1 MPYYDSLG
9 RYINPFYLDVH
20 PDVRTE
26 LEARAGYVASDFRS
40 SNTKSIE
47 WPYQKM
53 PWAYVASID
62 YPNVR
67 IGFEK
72 EKFAA
77 ENSDK
82 DGNLLLYGKQR
93 NQPKFPLLTGV
104 ELSNMG
110 QRGALLKGKFS
121 FTYFPELTLQGFELE
136 DIQGALFT
144 PGREVQISF
153 GWSVYAENPWV
164 NKLEFKG
171 LIYGFN
177 WSFQPNLSITA
188 DVEVVSAT
196 TIALGWSGDQTII
209 ASETTDIVTVDGWNS
224 ALKGL
229 NLLSVI
235 DTDLTI
241 MSSSISQDGQL
252 HDYWPKSKT
261 TQKLLDYHAICI
273 PTAEYEEIINV
284 VVNDYTDEPTDEPT
298 DETPQDGTDGGDDEK
313 GIVDKIKKASSEYF
327 DEMYKDLGIDYFT
340 DPNSEWN
347 QAKGNERWSI
357 ILRKRNY
364 PLYRRLL
371 GDDYNPLQPQK
382 TIGSSDTYEEYVKT
396 IDFGSIEHNGIATK
410 KIQETFTTTLQNDN
424 IQIIERVWFTG
435 TDSDAFTPKLENNTK
450 KKVEEVKPPDGT
462 YPSAVRSSAKTYKIK
477 PNPNIP
483 NYDILDITFKPKR
496 HGAHYAQLNIRLV
509 KYTPDPQR
517 PGFFIDDVKSVVE
530 KMYKITAN
538 GLAVT
543 KGEGG
548 EKNET
553 DLNFDNDPRT
563 EKFEIVKL
571 DSNGKPTNQ
580 SEVMPNTTPR
590 FFEVGKYYRI
600 TLARLFGTSIEDG
613 IYNNFEAARIEIIN
627 PKINDITIIGETNL
641 YCFISGRKLL
651 KHFLDD
657 AKTSVFGADN
667 KDAQKYAGV
676 SIDFAPK
683 TEGKHTFRLKAT
695 FDSLKIEKDS
705 NEKRTVT
712 ETVAKDIQAYIGLN
726 VIVGRDDNLIK
737 EASKKEEEKDKTY
750 DKAKKEF
757 DDTVD
762 KKEKSI
768 EGGPDT
774 ENPSDTG
781 QEETP
786 ITAEN
791 ESQIKVTVKPK
802 VYWYVALGSLI
813 EFANAML
820 ETYEDD
826 SKNKNKGFAKRIFRF
841 QAFNNEAEYNKLVRS
856 AYPIDVYF
864 PDSVMGKYGG
874 FQPFCNGIYDK
885 DANPKGNEMLRM
897 FSRVK
902 NKKRQLV
909 LENDVINIGQILIGV
924 DSIRS
929 IYTSFLEEGGKN
941 IALKNITKFF
951 DEILKLISTATG
963 EIYQFTSILF
973 EEPEKLLSRSE
984 RDVANARKNARGGS
998 RIELSDLFQYGA
1010 TDKRSMAI
1018 VSIEDTNLAAKVV
1031 GKDNG
1036 VDPYKFDASVIRPML
1051 RNVQVVSKPS
1061 KEMAAA
1067 AYIAARGQKSQ
1078 TGSSPQ
1084 SLEVT
1089 LNLQGYQNK
1098 KQYDEALKTAE
1109 GDLEKHVASLKDA
1122 GWNPTLSEMIRG
1134 GLMTV
1139 KRTTL
1144 IPKDKNGLGTSWLNR
1159 AIYPIEFTVTL
1170 DGING
1175 FKFGDVVTTSLIPK
1189 HYFVDWGIVFTV
1201 TKIVHKINVSTWET
1215 TLNTVARL
1223 DANKSYA
1230 SKTETPYK

>member
-67 IGFEK
+67 LGFEK

-82 DGNLLLYGKQR
+82 DGNLVLYGKQR

-196 TIALGWSGDQTII
+196 TIALGWSGDQTILP
-209 ASETTDIVTVDGWNS
+209 SETTDIVTVEGWNTE
-224 ALKGL
+224 LQGL

-235 DTDLTI
+235 DKDLTVI
-241 MSSSISQDGQL
+241 SSSISQPGR
-252 HDYWPKSKT
+252 HDYKAKEQTPE
-261 TQKLLDYHAICI
+261 KLLDYHAICL
-273 PTAEYEEIINV
+273 PTAEYEEIVNV
-284 VVNDYTDEPTDEPT
+284 VVNDYTDEPTDE
-298 DETPQDGTDGGDDEK
+298 TPEDGTDGGDDEK

-327 DEMYKDLGIDYFT
+327 DEMYKELGIDYFT

-347 QAKGNERWSI
+347 QAKDWNERWWI
-357 ILRKRNY
+357 ILRKRND

-371 GDDYNPLQPQK
+371 GDDYNPLQRQK
-382 TIGSSDTYEEYVKT
+382 TILSSDTYEEYQKP
-396 IDFGSIEHNGIATK
+396 IEFGSVQFDGTSTIK
-410 KIQETFTTTLQNDN
+410 RQEKFKTTLQNDD
-424 IQIIERVWFTG
+424 IQIIKDVWFTG
-435 TDSDAFTPKLENNTK
+435 TDSDAFTWKLENNTEK
-450 KKVEEVKPPDGT
+450 KTEEEKTPVGTLPPP
-462 YPSAVRSSAKTYKIK
+462 YKTFKIK

-496 HGAHYAQLNIRLV
+496 HGVHYAQMNIRVV

-517 PGFFIDDVKSVVE
+517 PGFFTDEVISLVQKI
-530 KMYKITAN
+530 YKITAN
-538 GLAVT
+538 GLGIRTTLDGV
-543 KGEGG
+543 
-548 EKNET
+548 KNET
-553 DLNFDNDPRT
+553 DLNFDDSPET
-563 EKFEIVKL
+563 AKFEIVKL
-571 DSNGKPTNQ
+571 DSKGNPTDKY
-580 SEVMPNTTPR
+580 EVMPNTTPR

-600 TLARLFGTSIEDG
+600 RLASVFGRSLDDG
-613 IYNNFEAARIEIIN
+613 IYDNFQDAKIEIVDG
-627 PKINDITIIGETNL
+627 NDIMFVKEQTLVTN
-641 YCFISGRKLL
+641 
-651 KHFLDD
+651 FLDKN
-657 AKTSVFGADN
+657 KTSVFSDSN
-667 KDAQKYAGV
+667 KDGQKYAGII
-676 SIDFAPK
+676 IDFAPK
-683 TEGKHTFRLKAT
+683 KEGKQSFKLKAT
-695 FDSLKIEKDS
+695 FNALKIEKYY
-705 NEKRTVT
+705 NGNRKVV
-712 ETVAKDIQAYIGLN
+712 ETVAKNLEAYIDLN
-726 VIVGRDDNLIK
+726 VVVGRDANLIE
-737 EASKKEEEKDKTY
+737 EARKKEEEKNKNY

-762 KKEKSI
+762 KKKKSI

-774 ENPSDTG
+774 DNPSDTG
-781 QEETP
+781 QDETP
-786 ITAEN
+786 ITAED
-791 ESQIKVTVKPK
+791 ESQIKVEVKPK
-802 VYWYVALGSLI
+802 VYWYVALGSLV

-820 ETYEDD
+820 EKYEDD
-826 SKNKNKGFAKRIFRF
+826 AKSKNKSFSKRLFRF

-864 PDSVMGKYGG
+864 PDSVMGSYGDM
-874 FQPFCNGIYDK
+874 QPFKNGIYDAK
-885 DANPKGNEMLRM
+885 TNPTGNEMLRM
-897 FSRVK
+897 FSRIK
-902 NKKRQLV
+902 DKKRKLV
-909 LENDVINIGQILIGV
+909 LESDVINIGQILVGV
-924 DSIRS
+924 DAIRS
-929 IYTSFLEEGGKN
+929 TYTSFLEEGGKN

-951 DEILKLISTATG
+951 DEILKTISTATG

-973 EEPEKLLSRSE
+973 EEPEKLLSKSE
-984 RDVANARKNARGGS
+984 KDAANARKNARGGS
-998 RIELSDLFQYGA
+998 RIEISDLFQYGA
-1010 TDKRSMAI
+1010 SDKRSMAI

-1036 VDPYKFDASVIRPML
+1036 IEPYRFDASVIRPML

-1067 AYIAARGQKSQ
+1067 AYIAARGQKSE

-1084 SLEVT
+1084 SLEVA

-1098 KQYDEALKTAE
+1098 KQYDEALKDAKSK
-1109 GDLEKHVASLKDA
+1109 LEKDIASLLTA
-1122 GWNPTLSEMIRG
+1122 GCNNTLSELIRG
-1134 GLMTV
+1134 GLMKV
-1139 KRTTL
+1139 KRTT
-1144 IPKDKNGLGTSWLNR
+1144 IVPEDKTGLGTSWLNR
-1159 AIYPIEFTVTL
+1159 AIYPIEFSVTL

-1175 FKFGDVVTTSLIPK
+1175 FKFGDVITTSLIPK

-1201 TKIVHKINVSTWET
+1201 TKIVHKVNVSTWET

-1230 SKTETPYK
+1230 SKTETPYR